1 MPGGPAR
8 VRRSAD
14 SRCCKFWFSPVAAA
28 GRARRGG
35 VACGRAAAVI
45 LDWVALYGAV
55 WVTPGRAGRSAA
67 MRLGSGLLVAV
78 LLAGCAASNGFSL
91 FGGITQ
97 PENEPASADAEV
109 CPTPEACTAE
119 LKKMVGE
126 PRRDWIGR
134 PQSAEA
140 YANGTR
146 LFAYRALRKKLT
158 CGELKT
164 ALDDTSSAAALL
176 QAPHHE
182 RARALATAVGH
193 ELKSEHDR
201 RCHPKH

>member
-1 MPGGPAR
+1 
-8 VRRSAD
+8 VK
-14 SRCCKFWFSPVAAA
+14 RCGHLAGIRFS
-28 GRARRGG
+28 
-35 VACGRAAAVI
+35 
-45 LDWVALYGAV
+45 
-55 WVTPGRAGRSAA
+55 
-67 MRLGSGLLVAV
+67 SGLLLTV
-78 LLAGCAASNGFSL
+78 LLAGCAGSNGFSL
-91 FGGITQ
+91 FAGVTE
-97 PENEPASADAEV
+97 PENEPASADAGG
-109 CPTPEACTAE
+109 CPTPEACTVE
-119 LKKMVGE
+119 LKKMVSE

-176 QAPHHE
+176 QAPHQE
-182 RARALATAVGH
+182 RARTLATTVSR

-201 RCHPKH
+201 RCRPKH

>member
-1 MPGGPAR
+1 
-8 VRRSAD
+8 
-14 SRCCKFWFSPVAAA
+14 
-28 GRARRGG
+28 
-35 VACGRAAAVI
+35 
-45 LDWVALYGAV
+45 
-55 WVTPGRAGRSAA
+55 
-67 MRLGSGLLVAV
+67 
-78 LLAGCAASNGFSL
+78 L
-91 FGGITQ
+91 FGGVTQ
-97 PENEPASADAEV
+97 PENEPAGDDAGA

-126 PRRDWIGR
+126 PRRDWIGH

-164 ALDDTSSAAALL
+164 ALDDTSSAVALL

-182 RARALATAVGH
+182 RARTLATAVGH

-201 RCHPKH
+201 RCRAKH